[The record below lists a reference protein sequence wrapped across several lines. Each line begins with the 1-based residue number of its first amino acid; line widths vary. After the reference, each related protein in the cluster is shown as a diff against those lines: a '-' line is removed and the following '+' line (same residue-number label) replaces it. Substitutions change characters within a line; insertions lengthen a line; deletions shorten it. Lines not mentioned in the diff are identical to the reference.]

1 MTYKNIQ
8 TMHEV
13 RLMIAQVGIPLVI
26 GGIVLATNKEVQN
39 GVKNVVNKIKDKFKK
54 KEKEEPTIIDVEV
67 VEKE

>member
-39 GVKNVVNKIKDKFKK
+39 GVKNVVNKIKDKFNK

>member
-54 KEKEEPTIIDVEV
+54 KEKEEPTIIDVKV